1 MKTPQEIRIAF
12 FDAKPY
18 DIESFQRNNKAFGF
32 QITFIPSRLTP
43 QTALLA
49 QDHDVVCAF
58 VNDYITK
65 EVIDILESKNIKL
78 VALRSAGYNNVD
90 LRYAS
95 GKLRFVRVPAYSPHG
110 VAEHAVAMMLTLN
123 RNTHRAFYRTRDSNF
138 SINGLLGFDMYGK
151 TVGVVGTGQIG
162 RITAEILQG
171 FGMKVLAHDPFPATE
186 WAKSRGIQLTDL
198 VTLYQESDIITLHCP
213 LTPMTTHMIN
223 RETIN
228 LMKKGVM
235 IINTGR
241 GKLIRTE
248 DLLEA
253 LRDGK
258 VGYAGLDVY
267 EEEDDYFFEDHSSN
281 IVRDDVLARLLT
293 FPNVLVTSHQA
304 FFTLE
309 ALNNIAN
316 TTMNNIKVWAAGEP
330 LVNEV
335 CFSPTKEG
343 SCQG

>member
-1 MKTPQEIRIAF
+1 MKPLTEIKIAF
-12 FDAKPY
+12 FDSKPY
-18 DIESFQRNNKAFGF
+18 DVESFKRNNDAYGY
-32 QITFIPSRLTP
+32 QITYIPSKLTE
-43 QTALLA
+43 QTALLV
-49 QDHDVVCAF
+49 QDHEVVCAF

-65 EVIDILESKNIKL
+65 AVIDILVDKGIKL

-90 LRYAS
+90 LRYAA
-95 GKLRFVRVPAYSPHG
+95 GKLRFVRVPSYSPHG

-138 SINGLLGFDMYGK
+138 SINGLLGFDLYGK
-151 TVGVVGTGQIG
+151 TAGVVGTGQIG

-171 FGMKVLAHDPFPATE
+171 FGMKVMAYDPFPAVE
-186 WAKSRGIQLTDL
+186 WAEQKNIEITDL
-198 VTLYQESDIITLHCP
+198 VSLYQESDIITLHCP

-223 RETIN
+223 RETIA
-228 LMKKGVM
+228 LMKKNVM

-241 GKLIRTE
+241 GKLIRSE

-267 EEEDDYFFEDHSSN
+267 EEEDDYFFEDHSSS
-281 IVRDDVLARLLT
+281 IIRDDVLTRLIT

-304 FFTLE
+304 FFTKE

-316 TTMNNIKVWAAGEP
+316 TTLSNIRTWAQDEP

-335 CFSPTKEG
+335 NAAPGKENTLK
-343 SCQG
+343 